1 MLDSRRALFPALAR
15 LQGGQAVAYFDG
27 PGGTQVPGAVAA
39 AVSDYLLHH
48 NANTDWVFPTSV
60 ETDAVIAGARDAFRD
75 LFNARS
81 ADEVVF
87 GNNMTTLTFHVARSL
102 GRAWGAGDE
111 VVVTELDHQANVAP
125 WAALARE
132 RGITVRTV
140 RFNPV
145 TGELDLDEMAR
156 LVGPRTRLVAVGA
169 ASNALGTV
177 NDIPAVVRLAHAA
190 GALAFV
196 DAVHFAP
203 HAVIDVQAW
212 DADFLACSA
221 YKMYGTHVGILH
233 GKRDLLASLDVPKVI
248 PASDAPPERVETGT
262 LNHEGIAGAAAAVE
276 FLASLA
282 PGGTSRR
289 ARLVATM
296 GMLREEGQA
305 LVTRL
310 WSGLAALPGVRLYG
324 PPPARPRTATLSFTV
339 DGAESRD
346 VARALAAEG
355 IFVSDGDFYASTV
368 IERFG
373 GRGMVRAG
381 CACYTTVSEI
391 DRLIHSVAGLC
402 D

>member
-1 MLDSRRALFPALAR
+1 
-15 LQGGQAVAYFDG
+15 
-27 PGGTQVPGAVAA
+27 
-39 AVSDYLLHH
+39 
-48 NANTDWVFPTSV
+48 
-60 ETDAVIAGARDAFRD
+60 
-75 LFNARS
+75 
-81 ADEVVF
+81 
-87 GNNMTTLTFHVARSL
+87 
-102 GRAWGAGDE
+102 
-111 VVVTELDHQANVAP
+111 
-125 WAALARE
+125 
-132 RGITVRTV
+132 
-140 RFNPV
+140 
-145 TGELDLDEMAR
+145 
-156 LVGPRTRLVAVGA
+156 VAVGA

-177 NDIPAVVRLAHAA
+177 NDVAAVVSLAHAA

-221 YKMYGTHVGILH
+221 YKMYGTHVGILY
-233 GKRDLLASLDVPKVI
+233 GKRELLASLDVPKVV

-262 LNHEGIAGAAAAVE
+262 QNHEGIAGAAAAVE

-282 PGGTSRR
+282 PGGASRR
-289 ARLVATM
+289 ARLVAGM
-296 GMLREEGQA
+296 GMLRDEGQA

-310 WSGLAALPGVRLYG
+310 WMGLAPLPGVRLYG
-324 PPPARPRTATLSFTV
+324 PPPSRPRTATLSFTV
-339 DGAESRD
+339 DGVASRD

-373 GRGMVRAG
+373 GKGMVRAG

-391 DRLIHSVAGLC
+391 DRLIHSVARLC

>member
-1 MLDSRRALFPALAR
+1 
-15 LQGGQAVAYFDG
+15 
-27 PGGTQVPGAVAA
+27 VAA
-39 AVSDYLLHH
+39 AVRDYLLHH

-60 ETDAVIAGARDAFRD
+60 ETDAVIAGARGAFRD

-87 GNNMTTLTFHVARSL
+87 GNNMTTLAFHLARSL

-125 WAALARE
+125 WMAIARE
-132 RGITVRTV
+132 RGITVRTA
-140 RFNPV
+140 RFDPV
-145 TGELDLDEMAR
+145 TGELDLDDMAR

-177 NDIPAVVRLAHAA
+177 NDVAAVVGLAHAA

-221 YKMYGTHVGILH
+221 YKMYGTHVGILY
-233 GKRDLLASLDVPKVI
+233 GKRELLASLDVPKVV

-262 LNHEGIAGAAAAVE
+262 QNHEGIAGAAAAVE

-282 PGGTSRR
+282 PGGASRR
-289 ARLVATM
+289 ARLVAGM
-296 GMLREEGQA
+296 GMLRDEGQA

-310 WSGLAALPGVRLYG
+310 WMGLAPLPGVRLYG
-324 PPPARPRTATLSFTV
+324 PPPSRPRTATLSFTV
-339 DGAESRD
+339 DGVASRD

-373 GRGMVRAG
+373 GKGMVRAG

-391 DRLIHSVAGLC
+391 DRLIHSVARLC